1 MTKKEKGIYL
11 YISRFV
17 SFHRS
22 RKYMNYRTIVIGS
35 VLYLLAKGV
44 INGYFFLVAEGGRLE
59 QELEY
64 TRTTVGE
71 GRGTTSQ
78 LVIQTPRADSNIL
91 TVPSLQFH
99 LQTLLKVVDI
109 SVDMFDV

>member
-1 MTKKEKGIYL
+1 MYF
-11 YISRFV
+11 IS
-17 SFHRS
+17 SLWCH
-22 RKYMNYRTIVIGS
+22 
-35 VLYLLAKGV
+35 KGV
-44 INGYFFLVAEGGRLE
+44 INGYLFLVAEGGRLE